1 VSERESELKTDE
13 SSERELLPGVMAS
26 EQVSELMELAH
37 VLLPAV
43 AVLGRKSGPKTV
55 RASLQVVMASERMSG
70 LTTGTKSGDALLVVV
85 MAWGQMSGQMLG
97 QASEH
102 VLLLGAEVSEWTSEL
117 KLELKLGHALLLE
130 VVTSERKLGWESDH
144 ALLQVAMVS
153 EQMSEKKMVRKS
165 AWMSDTKL
173 GQA

>member
-1 VSERESELKTDE
+1 
-13 SSERELLPGVMAS
+13 MAS
-26 EQVSELMELAH
+26 EQ
-37 VLLPAV
+37 
-43 AVLGRKSGPKTV
+43 
-55 RASLQVVMASERMSG
+55 MSG
-70 LTTGTKSGDALLVVV
+70 LTTGTKWGDALLVVV

-117 KLELKLGHALLLE
+117 KLERKLGHELLLE

-144 ALLQVAMVS
+144 ALLQAAMVS

-173 GQA
+173 GQV